1 MTSVTHTS
9 QTVIFDLDGTLALID
24 ARRDLATK
32 NGKMNWDVF
41 SDPINI
47 SLDKPNWPVINT
59 LKALSS
65 TFNIGILSGRDDITY
80 DATCDWLFKHEV
92 NPNHLDFF
100 WMRPHGDF
108 TPDDILKKQWL
119 DQLIDE
125 GHNIICVYDD
135 RDKVVKMWRENNIPC
150 FQVNY
155 GDF

>member
-32 NGKMNWDVF
+32 NRTMDWDVF

-80 DATCDWLFKHEV
+80 DATCDWLFEHGV

-100 WMRPHGDF
+100 LMRPHGDY